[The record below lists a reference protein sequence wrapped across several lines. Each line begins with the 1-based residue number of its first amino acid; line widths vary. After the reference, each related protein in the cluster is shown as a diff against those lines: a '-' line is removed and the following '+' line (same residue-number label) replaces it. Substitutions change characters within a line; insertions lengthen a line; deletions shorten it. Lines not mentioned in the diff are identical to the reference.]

1 MSYRYL
7 CTKQNADG
15 TFDEVGM
22 NNRTIISGY
31 KSWSTALRYG
41 VRRWAGEGRCVRVE
55 VYYGDNVQ
63 GRCIEV
69 FHTVT

>member
-7 CTKQNADG
+7 CTKQNPDG

-22 NNRTIISGY
+22 NNRAIISGY
-31 KSWSTALRYG
+31 KSWSTAFRYG
-41 VRRWAGEGRCVRVE
+41 IKKWAGDSHCIRVE

-63 GRCIEV
+63 GKPIEV
-69 FHTVT
+69 FHTCT